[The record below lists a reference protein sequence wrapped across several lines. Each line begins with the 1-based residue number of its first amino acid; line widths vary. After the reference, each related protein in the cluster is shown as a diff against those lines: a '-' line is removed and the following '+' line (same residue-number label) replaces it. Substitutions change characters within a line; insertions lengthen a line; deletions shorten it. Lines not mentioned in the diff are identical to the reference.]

1 MSKFMPNRAQAIN
14 LRQRADDGSDS
25 FGEKVSNYERLH
37 DQLAKEGRS
46 SECPCSGC
54 S

>member
-1 MSKFMPNRAQAIN
+1 MPKFMPNRGQAIILN
-14 LRQRADDGSDS
+14 QLAEDGSDR
-25 FGEKVSNYERLH
+25 FGEKLSNYERLH
-37 DQLAKEGRS
+37 DQLAREDRS